1 MLASI
6 DISAFYREH
15 EFIVKRM
22 EMKNSTLNRSMLS
35 GENMALLA
43 ELKAQNEEAES
54 FEKKNSAADKTAKQ
68 DELDILWQNFKFS
81 QREEKSPGIYILT
94 GFIAGAL
101 SMFLMTAML
110 SITTFS
116 SKDTSAVQERKIVK
130 KTHGSFLNGE
140 AKQAAPVKLTEEEIA
155 ATGIAENI
163 QPAVVND
170 KYTVKAG
177 DSLEAISVKFYGK
190 TSPENTAKLQKANN
204 LASPHAIYAGQELV
218 IPLS

>member
-1 MLASI
+1 
-6 DISAFYREH
+6 
-15 EFIVKRM
+15 
-22 EMKNSTLNRSMLS
+22 MKNSILNRSMLS

-43 ELKAQNEEAES
+43 ELKSQNESDIQEETYLS
-54 FEKKNSAADKTAKQ
+54 EKKDKTKSKH

-81 QREEKSPGIYILT
+81 AKEEKSPGIYILT

-116 SKDTSAVQERKIVK
+116 NSENGNMTVKERKIQK
-130 KTHGSFLNGE
+130 KAHGSLF
-140 AKQAAPVKLTEEEIA
+140 AKEQTKTEVNEQNIEKPSPEEEA
-155 ATGIAENI
+155 LMNT
-163 QPAVVND
+163 PAVIND

-190 TSPENTAKLQKANN
+190 VSPENTKKIQEAND
-204 LASPHAIYAGQELV
+204 LASPHSIYAGQELL
-218 IPLS
+218 IPMN

>member
-1 MLASI
+1 
-6 DISAFYREH
+6 
-15 EFIVKRM
+15 
-22 EMKNSTLNRSMLS
+22 MKNTTLNRSVLS

-43 ELKAQNEEAES
+43 ELKSQNAETES
-54 FEKKNSAADKTAKQ
+54 LENKNSIKNTKTKQ
-68 DELDILWQNFKFS
+68 DELDFLWQNFKIN

-116 SKDTSAVQERKIVK
+116 AKNENIIKERKIVK
-130 KTHGSFLNGE
+130 KQHGSFLNE
-140 AKQAAPVKLTEEEIA
+140 KQNTVPTESTLTSEINLTENA
-155 ATGIAENI
+155 ADNI
-163 QPAVVND
+163 QPVIND

-190 TSPENTAKLQKANN
+190 ASPENTEKLKTVNN
-204 LASPHAIYAGQELV
+204 LASPHAIYAGQELL
-218 IPLS
+218 IPLN

>member
-1 MLASI
+1 
-6 DISAFYREH
+6 
-15 EFIVKRM
+15 M

-43 ELKAQNEEAES
+43 ELKAQNEEAET
-54 FEKKNSAADKTAKQ
+54 FEKKNSVVDKAAKQ

-116 SKDTSAVQERKIVK
+116 AKDTTPVQERKIVK
-130 KTHGSFLNGE
+130 KAHGSFLNGE
-140 AKQAAPVKLTEEEIA
+140 QVAPVKLTEEEIA
-155 ATGIAENI
+155 DTGISENI

-190 TSPENTAKLQKANN
+190 TSPENTTKLQKANN

>member
-1 MLASI
+1 
-6 DISAFYREH
+6 
-15 EFIVKRM
+15 
-22 EMKNSTLNRSMLS
+22 MKNSTLNRSMLS

-43 ELKAQNEEAES
+43 ELKSKNEESES
-54 FEKKNSAADKTAKQ
+54 FKNDDLPQNFGAKQ
-68 DELDILWQNFKFS
+68 DELDVLWQNFKINHK
-81 QREEKSPGIYILT
+81 EEKSPGVYILA

-116 SKDTSAVQERKIVK
+116 SKDMSAVQERKIVK
-130 KTHGSFLNGE
+130 KTHGSFSSRSENLV
-140 AKQAAPVKLTEEEIA
+140 KPTPVTEEDS
-155 ATGIAENI
+155 
-163 QPAVVND
+163 VVSNDIITNDIPPVVIND

-190 TSPENTAKLQKANN
+190 ASPKNTAKLQEANE

-218 IPLS
+218 IPLT

>member
-1 MLASI
+1 
-6 DISAFYREH
+6 
-15 EFIVKRM
+15 
-22 EMKNSTLNRSMLS
+22 MKNSTLNRSMLS

-43 ELKAQNEEAES
+43 ELKAQNEEEES
-54 FEKKNSAADKTAKQ
+54 LDKKNSAVNKTEKQ

-81 QREEKSPGIYILT
+81 QREEKSPGIYIFA

-116 SKDTSAVQERKIVK
+116 VKDTNAVQERKIVK
-130 KTHGSFLNGE
+130 KAHGSFLAGE
-140 AKQAAPVKLTEEEIA
+140 INQPAPIKIADEEIS
-155 ATGIAENI
+155 GVAENI

-190 TSPENTAKLQKANN
+190 TSPENTEKLQKANN